1 MKKLPSNQKRPA
13 NKKASG
19 GRSAPTCSRFWVI
32 DLDTPGERNRSKS
45 ATGPFKSYAA
55 AEKWIIDDARDTYAD
70 SSADLRNYQAEEWGC
85 AVAIVEERRRLRP
98 VPTAKISVRLMELS
112 FENAKGEARADNAS
126 PPQDQTL

>member
-1 MKKLPSNQKRPA
+1 MKKKLKSDSPLRA
-13 NKKASG
+13 A
-19 GRSAPTCSRFWVI
+19 TCSRFWVI

-55 AEKWIIDDARDTYAD
+55 AEKWIIEDARETYAD

-98 VPTAKISVRLMELS
+98 VPTAKISVRLADIS
-112 FENAKGEARADNAS
+112 SENN
-126 PPQDQTL
+126 